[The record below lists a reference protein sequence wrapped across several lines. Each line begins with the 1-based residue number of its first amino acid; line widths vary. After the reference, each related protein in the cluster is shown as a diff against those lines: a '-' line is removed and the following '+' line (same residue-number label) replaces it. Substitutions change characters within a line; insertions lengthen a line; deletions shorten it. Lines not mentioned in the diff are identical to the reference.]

1 MGATETRERL
11 LAVRERMAAACVRAG
26 RPEGSVRLVAV
37 SKRIDTERV
46 LAACR
51 AGQWD
56 LGENRLP
63 DALDRRPELEA
74 RLRAEGL
81 DPAALRW
88 HFIGHLQSR
97 KAKAASGNFSLLH
110 GVDSLK
116 LARKLSDLAA
126 ADGRREPILLEV
138 NAGREDQKDG
148 LTVEETLDTAAEA
161 ATLPGLD
168 LRGMMT
174 MAPHGAEEAEL
185 RAVFATV
192 RGLNEEARRVTRL
205 PLPELSMG
213 MSGDFEEAILEG
225 ATLVRV
231 GSAIFGPR
239 GR

>member
-1 MGATETRERL
+1 MQNPATPERL
-11 LAVRERMAAACVRAG
+11 HAVLDRMATACARSG
-26 RPEGSVRLVAV
+26 RDQDSVRLVAV
-37 SKRIDTERV
+37 SKRIATDLVVE
-46 LAACR
+46 ACR

-81 DPAALRW
+81 DPSNLRW

-97 KAKAASGNFSLLH
+97 KARAASGNFCLLH
-110 GVDSLK
+110 GLDSLK
-116 LARKLSDLAA
+116 LAHRLSDLAVS
-126 ADGRREPILLEV
+126 DGRREPVLLEV
-138 NAGREDQKDG
+138 NAGREQQKNG
-148 LTVEETLDTAAEA
+148 LIIEETLDVVAEA
-161 ATLPGLD
+161 ATLPGLE

-174 MAPHGAEEAEL
+174 MAPHGADEKTL
-185 RAVFATV
+185 RGVFATL
-192 RGLNEEARRVTRL
+192 RELNEEARRQTGL

>member
-1 MGATETRERL
+1 MTEPGTRQRL
-11 LAVRERMAAACVRAG
+11 EAVQDRMAAACARAG
-26 RPEGSVRLVAV
+26 RPEGAVRLVAV
-37 SKRIDTERV
+37 SKRIATDKV
-46 LAACR
+46 VAACR

-74 RLRAEGL
+74 RLQAEGL
-81 DPAALRW
+81 DPARLRW

-97 KAKAASGNFSLLH
+97 KAKTATGNFCLLH

-116 LARKLSDLAA
+116 LVRKLSDLAA

-138 NAGREDQKDG
+138 NAGREEQKLG
-148 LTVEETLDTAAEA
+148 LPPGQTLDVALEA
-161 ATLPGLD
+161 AALPGLD

-174 MAPHGAEEAEL
+174 MAPHGADEATL
-185 RAVFATV
+185 RGVFATL
-192 RGLNEEARRVTRL
+192 RKLNEEARCQTGL
-205 PLPELSMG
+205 ALPELSMG